1 MDVEDVVWEHL
12 ETTQLAESN
21 VGGNEFSVSIKSG
34 IMTNL
39 QRIQEFLLKLVII
52 VVFTRLIIR

>member
-1 MDVEDVVWEHL
+1 VEDVVWEHL
-12 ETTQLAESN
+12 ETTQLAVSN